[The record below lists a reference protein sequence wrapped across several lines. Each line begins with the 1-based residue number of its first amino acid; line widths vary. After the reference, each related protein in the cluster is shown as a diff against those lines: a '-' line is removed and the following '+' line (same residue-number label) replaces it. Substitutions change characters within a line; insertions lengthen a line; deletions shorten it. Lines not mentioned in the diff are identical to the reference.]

1 MEDMQ
6 DNYEEEESKPTY
18 ANVSNDNVVAVF
30 VLLCLHA
37 VTNAHINHWR
47 TDSFS
52 IHSALQEFYS
62 ELGEALDAFVEAYMG
77 KYGQIKDYPEFY
89 ALPNKDALAELKM
102 LCETVYALREEMP
115 DDSELENLL
124 DNIESLID
132 TAMYKVKFLK

>member
-1 MEDMQ
+1 MEDKQ

-47 TDSFS
+47 TDSFA
-52 IHSALQEFYS
+52 IHESLGNFYS

-89 ALPNKDALAELKM
+89 SLPNKDALAELKM
-102 LCETVYALREEMP
+102 LCQTVYALREQMP

>member
-1 MEDMQ
+1 MVEPV
-6 DNYEEEESKPTY
+6 EKESMPTY
-18 ANVSNDNVVAVF
+18 ADVSNDNVVAVF

-37 VTNAHINHWR
+37 VTNNHINHWR

-52 IHSALQEFYS
+52 VHSTLGEFYVS
-62 ELGEALDAFVEAYMG
+62 LDKALDEFVEAYMG

-89 ALPNKDALAELKM
+89 SLPNKDALAELKM
-102 LCETVYALREEMP
+102 LCGAVTALREQMP

-132 TAMYKVKFLK
+132 STMYKVKFLK

>member
-1 MEDMQ
+1 MEDKQ

-37 VTNAHINHWR
+37 ITNAHINHWR
-47 TDSFS
+47 TDSFA
-52 IHSALQEFYS
+52 IHQSLGNFYS
-62 ELGEALDAFVEAYMG
+62 ELGDALDAFVEAYMG

-102 LCETVYALREEMP
+102 LCKTIYALREKMP